1 MENTIA
7 LHIPPLLWDCEEESP
22 LNRRDEWRRSICE
35 LQCWLDGHG
44 GQRKKYTSKL
54 CQTIW
59 NWSEEEEVEEEVVV
73 MMVMRRD
80 HQRPLSTAMKLMI

>member
-1 MENTIA
+1 MSGEDQFVNCNADVMVMVVKET
-7 LHIPPLLWDCEEESP
+7 
-22 LNRRDEWRRSICE
+22 
-35 LQCWLDGHG
+35 
-44 GQRKKYTSKL
+44 L

-59 NWSEEEEVEEEVVV
+59 NWSGEEEEEEVVV